1 MQMSKLKGLSNK
13 EVEEQIQKGNENV
26 IRNNNLK
33 SNKQIIFEN
42 VFTLFNLYNLII
54 AIALF
59 CVKAYTNMFFFLII
73 TINVLIGIIQEIHGK
88 NMVKKLSILTAS
100 KTTVIRNGKE
110 EKIEVE
116 KIVLGDIILLAQGDQ
131 IPSDSYV
138 IEGEVEV
145 NEALLTGESNL
156 ILKSKDDKLLSG
168 SYVVSGKC
176 YAKVEKIGEDNFANQ
191 IINATKKTKENNSEL
206 INSMKKVTKFTS
218 FVIIPVGVFLFIQAY
233 FVRETNLAQSVIA
246 TSAGLLGMLPKGLV
260 LLITIALESGVIKLA
275 KKNVLVQELYSIES
289 LAHIDT
295 ICLDKT
301 GTITTGKMKVS
312 RIEMYNE
319 KVLPKTFNEMMTAFV
334 NGMEDNNA
342 TFKALQDYFKG
353 DMVYEKIDNIPF
365 SSERKWSSIS
375 FKKEGSIIVGAPEKL
390 FEKSKIEMPEKI
402 IDLQKNGKRVLAIA
416 YTNKVIAS
424 PELPELEIIGTIILE
439 DPLRKNAKEMLGYF
453 KKQGID
459 VKVISGDS
467 PLTVSNIAKT
477 AGLKDYD
484 SYIDLST
491 ISTDAEIVDLVDKYS
506 IFARVL
512 PHQKSIIIKALQAKN
527 HKVAM
532 TGDGVNDVIALR
544 EADCSITLPDATD
557 SAKQVSQIVLLNS
570 DFSILKDVL
579 MEGRRVV
586 NNITKVAR
594 IFFIKTIYSILL
606 SIFCIFTN
614 IEFPFIPIQI
624 TLIDLVIEAY
634 TSFFITF
641 EKNKNPIRGT
651 FLKTALTNAL
661 PFAIV
666 IMFNIILLTFA
677 KNGIGIPKETAT
689 TMMYLLIGFVSI
701 LAVQEVCMPFNKA
714 RIFLFTTTAI
724 GFYVAVIIFKDI
736 LSISLLTNKEFIITL
751 ILAIVSYVLIFIKR
765 KVLEKD
771 RNIEI

>member
-176 YAKVEKIGEDNFANQ
+176 YAKVEKVGEDNFANQ

-342 TFKALQDYFKG
+342 TFKALPG
-353 DMVYEKIDNIPF
+353 
-365 SSERKWSSIS
+365 
-375 FKKEGSIIVGAPEKL
+375 L
-390 FEKSKIEMPEKI
+390 F
-402 IDLQKNGKRVLAIA
+402 
-416 YTNKVIAS
+416 
-424 PELPELEIIGTIILE
+424 
-439 DPLRKNAKEMLGYF
+439 
-453 KKQGID
+453 
-459 VKVISGDS
+459 
-467 PLTVSNIAKT
+467 
-477 AGLKDYD
+477 
-484 SYIDLST
+484 
-491 ISTDAEIVDLVDKYS
+491 
-506 IFARVL
+506 
-512 PHQKSIIIKALQAKN
+512 
-527 HKVAM
+527 
-532 TGDGVNDVIALR
+532 
-544 EADCSITLPDATD
+544 
-557 SAKQVSQIVLLNS
+557 
-570 DFSILKDVL
+570 
-579 MEGRRVV
+579 
-586 NNITKVAR
+586 
-594 IFFIKTIYSILL
+594 
-606 SIFCIFTN
+606 
-614 IEFPFIPIQI
+614 
-624 TLIDLVIEAY
+624 
-634 TSFFITF
+634 
-641 EKNKNPIRGT
+641 
-651 FLKTALTNAL
+651 
-661 PFAIV
+661 
-666 IMFNIILLTFA
+666 
-677 KNGIGIPKETAT
+677 
-689 TMMYLLIGFVSI
+689 
-701 LAVQEVCMPFNKA
+701 
-714 RIFLFTTTAI
+714 
-724 GFYVAVIIFKDI
+724 
-736 LSISLLTNKEFIITL
+736 
-751 ILAIVSYVLIFIKR
+751 
-765 KVLEKD
+765 
-771 RNIEI
+771 